1 MSQNEKIVTLPSF
14 TTSVHG
20 ESSGQVNHEGEP
32 SWIRDAL
39 AVELEVSDPS
49 NAFAIVAEICEG
61 EKSYCEHCGAAFP
74 MWPTK
79 GWGDHILTA
88 HSDNLTIQ
96 TRTGTA
102 LMCDD
107 QCNGAQQLFFSMMLG
122 ARISMRR
129 RGFQRGLLIVKP
141 GRIVG
146 PTN

>member
-14 TTSVHG
+14 ATSVHG
-20 ESSGQVNHEGEP
+20 ESSGQANHEGEP

-61 EKSYCEHCGAAFP
+61 EQSFCEHCGAAFP

-88 HSDNLTIQ
+88 HGDNLTIQ

-122 ARISMRR
+122 ARVSMRR

-141 GRIVG
+141 GRIQ
-146 PTN
+146 TAN